1 MRILA
6 VIALL
11 SLPAFAQAPR
21 AKSVTKQGEWDVVT
35 LESGAVA
42 KILVPAGGAKAKGLV
57 MAFHGNYTEPD
68 DILRFGAPLAAH
80 RDSIWCALQ
89 GTGTEEGMRVWN
101 LEADVPKVPALLDYV
116 LAAYPVDKAR
126 VLAFGFSMGGAAACR
141 AYGNSRKIFAGLV
154 TCAATEAPGERG
166 DACKD
171 GRGVFIIG
179 TRDGNYAALPQW
191 RKAIAKCGQ
200 GFATWVVTDLDHEL
214 PDAIYANDAFDH
226 CINSA
231 SKGGEKTLPKKPDHA
246 LVAPA
251 AAAPPEFLHAFF
263 ALKPASGPARTK
275 LAVKSIADKWLLQVR
290 KGEAT
295 MAEAAA
301 VGDDEADEAAS
312 GAADAARLE
321 RIGEKVAAAA
331 NALKPGTGMV
341 VETEDGAHLVWR
353 AKKE

>member
-6 VIALL
+6 VVALL
-11 SLPAFAQAPR
+11 SLPAFAQTPK
-21 AKSVTKQGEWDVVT
+21 AKSVVKQGEWDVVT
-35 LESGAVA
+35 LESGTVA
-42 KILVPAGGAKAKGLV
+42 KVLVPAGGAKAKGLV

-80 RDSIWCALQ
+80 RDNIWCALQ
-89 GTGTEEGMRVWN
+89 GTGTEDGMRVWN

-116 LAAYPVDKAR
+116 LASYPVDKTR

-141 AYGNSRKIFAGLV
+141 SYGNSRARFAGLV

-166 DACKD
+166 DACKG

-191 RKAIAKCGQ
+191 RKAIAKCGD
-200 GFATWVVTDLDHEL
+200 GFATWVMTDLDHEL
-214 PDAIYANDAFDH
+214 PDAVYANDAFDH
-226 CINSA
+226 CLNSA
-231 SKGGEKTLPKKPDHA
+231 SKGSEKILPKRPDHA
-246 LVAPA
+246 LAPA
-251 AAAPPEFLHAFF
+251 AAAAKPEFFHVFF
-263 ALKPASGPARTK
+263 AIKPASGPARTK
-275 LAVKSIADKWLLQVR
+275 LEVKSMADKLLLQVK

-301 VGDDEADEAAS
+301 VGDDEADEAVG

-321 RIGEKVAAAA
+321 KIGQKVAAAA
-331 NALKPGTGMV
+331 KGLKVGMGVV
-341 VETEDGAHLVWR
+341 VETEDGCHVVWR

>member
-11 SLPAFAQAPR
+11 SLQAFAETPK

-35 LESGAVA
+35 LESGTVA
-42 KILVPAGGAKAKGLV
+42 KVLVPAGGAKVKGLV

-68 DILRFGAPLAAH
+68 DILRFGAPLATH
-80 RDSIWCALQ
+80 RDQIWCALQ
-89 GTGTEEGMRVWN
+89 GTGTEDGMRVWN
-101 LEADVPKVPALLDYV
+101 IEADVPKVPALLDYV
-116 LAAYPVDKAR
+116 LASYPVDKAR

-141 AYGNSRKIFAGLV
+141 SYGNSRARFAGLV

-166 DACKD
+166 DACKG

-191 RKAIAKCGQ
+191 RKAIEKCGG

-214 PDAIYANDAFDH
+214 PDAIYANDAFNH
-226 CINSA
+226 CLDGA
-231 SKGGEKTLPKKPDHA
+231 SRGGEKTLPKKPDHA
-246 LVAPA
+246 LAPA
-251 AAAPPEFLHAFF
+251 AGAASPEVSHAFF
-263 ALKPASGPARTK
+263 SLKPAGAARTK
-275 LAVKSIADKWLLQVR
+275 LATKALAEKWLGQVK
-290 KGEAT
+290 KGEKT

-301 VGDDEADEAAS
+301 ACDDEADKATGG
-312 GAADAARLE
+312 GADEARLAK
-321 RIGEKVAAAA
+321 IGEKVAAAA
-331 NALKPGTGMV
+331 KALKPGAGAV

-353 AKKE
+353 AKKD